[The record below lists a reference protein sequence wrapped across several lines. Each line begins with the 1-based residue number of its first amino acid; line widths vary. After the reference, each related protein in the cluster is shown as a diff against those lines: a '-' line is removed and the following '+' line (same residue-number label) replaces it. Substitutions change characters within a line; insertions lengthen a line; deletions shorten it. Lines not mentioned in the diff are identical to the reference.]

1 MNMDEYRKQAEELRQ
16 QAARLESE
24 MQTFQAFNQCM
35 IGGHVWEDVLILPNN
50 VATYNGVPITG
61 ADTRMHS
68 MVAQCERCGIGM
80 VGDVTLR
87 FDGEMEFRFGS
98 LAGKDQHEILAALPQ
113 ETSETDE
120 KPTLPVE
127 DDGVYRVDVSHLI
140 PGGDEE

>member
-1 MNMDEYRKQAEELRQ
+1 MTEMNMDEYRKQAEELRQ

-35 IGGHVWEDVLILPNN
+35 VGEHVWEDVLISS
-50 VATYNGVPITG
+50 GVTG
-61 ADTRMHS
+61 TVVSTHS
-68 MVAQCERCGIGM
+68 VVAQCARCGIGM

-87 FDGEMEFRFGS
+87 FHGEMEFRFGS
-98 LAGKDQHEILAALPQ
+98 LAGKHQHEILAALPQ

-127 DDGVYRVDVSHLI
+127 NDSVYRVDVSHLI

>member
-1 MNMDEYRKQAEELRQ
+1 MTEMNMDEYRKQAEELRQ

-24 MQTFQAFNQCM
+24 MQTFHAFNQCM
-35 IGGHVWEDVLILPNN
+35 IGGHVWEDVVILP
-50 VATYNGVPITG
+50 VGKDG
-61 ADTRMHS
+61 HHS

-80 VGDVTLR
+80 VGAVTLQ
-87 FDGEMEFRFGS
+87 FNHEMEHRFGS
-98 LAGKDQHEILAALPQ
+98 LAGKHQYEILAALPQ

>member
-1 MNMDEYRKQAEELRQ
+1 MIEMNMDEYRKQAEELRQ

-24 MQTFQAFNQCM
+24 MQTFQAFNMCM
-35 IGGHVWEDVLILPNN
+35 VGGHVWGKVYIGPPDE
-50 VATYNGVPITG
+50 GVHTV
-61 ADTRMHS
+61 S
-68 MVAQCERCGIGM
+68 SQCERCGIGLDGT
-80 VGDVTLR
+80 VHLEFYDNERTL
-87 FDGEMEFRFGS
+87 GS
-98 LAGKDQHEILAALPQ
+98 LAGKAQHEILAALPQ

>member
-1 MNMDEYRKQAEELRQ
+1 MTEMNMDEYRKQAEELRQ

-24 MQTFQAFNQCM
+24 MQTFQAFNMCM
-35 IGGHVWEDVLILPNN
+35 VGEHVWEDVVIGPKYDEFGYHRMY
-50 VATYNGVPITG
+50 ATC
-61 ADTRMHS
+61 A
-68 MVAQCERCGIGM
+68 RCGISL
-80 VGDVTLR
+80 VASAELSFHSAD
-87 FDGEMEFRFGS
+87 EERFGS
-98 LAGKDQHEILAALPQ
+98 LAGKHQHEILAALPQ

>member
-1 MNMDEYRKQAEELRQ
+1 MTEMNMDEYRKQAEELRQ

-24 MQTFQAFNQCM
+24 MQTFQAFNMCM
-35 IGGHVWEDVLILPNN
+35 VGEHVWEDVFVSPNGKTG
-50 VATYNGVPITG
+50 TY
-61 ADTRMHS
+61 S

-80 VGDVTLR
+80 VGEVTLR
-87 FDGEMEFRFGS
+87 FNPEMEHRFGS
-98 LAGKDQHEILAALPQ
+98 LAGKNQHEILAALPQ

>member
-1 MNMDEYRKQAEELRQ
+1 MTEMNMDEYRKQAEELRQ

-35 IGGHVWEDVLILPNN
+35 VGEHVWEDVVILPNGKFG
-50 VATYNGVPITG
+50 T
-61 ADTRMHS
+61 HQ

-80 VGDVTLR
+80 VGVVTLR
-87 FDGEMEFRFGS
+87 FDDKMEFRFGS
-98 LAGKDQHEILAALPQ
+98 LAGKHQEDILAALSQ

-127 DDGVYRVDVSHLI
+127 NDGVYRVDVSHLI